1 MRLVFFIHSLSCG
14 GAERVTATLANYWAE
29 KDWDVSI
36 VTLAAETQDFYEL
49 HPNVRRI
56 ALCLAKERTNL
67 VWGVTNNMHRVAAF
81 RKVLKEEH
89 PDVAVGMMTTASV
102 LLGLAGV
109 GMDQI
114 VRIGSERIYPPMFPL
129 GFPWERLRRL
139 AYPCLDA
146 VVTMTNRSAQWVA
159 DNTGARHVEVI
170 PNPLVWPLPS
180 QPPRL
185 NPEEYLKP
193 GQRVLLGA
201 GRLTEQ
207 KGFDLLIAAFAE
219 LASRFPDWVLVILGE
234 GPLRSQLEGQVFAY
248 GLQGRVLLPGV
259 AGNIGDWYQRADI
272 YVMSSRFEGFPNT
285 LLEALAYGIPS
296 VSFDCPT
303 GPSDIIRHGVDGF
316 LIPPGNLEELTQT
329 LGHLM
334 GDERLRRC
342 LGVRALDV
350 RERFSV
356 ERIAAMWENL
366 FVRLTEVKKARKRWR
381 RF

>member
-1 MRLVFFIHSLSCG
+1 MRLVFFIHSLSFG

-272 YVMSSRFEGFPNT
+272 YVVSSRFEGFPNT

-334 GDERLRRC
+334 DDERLRRC

>member
-1 MRLVFFIHSLSCG
+1 MRLVFFIHSLSFG

-272 YVMSSRFEGFPNT
+272 YVMSSRFEGFGNT

>member
-272 YVMSSRFEGFPNT
+272 YVMSSRFEGFGNT